1 MCLFRWLSFA
11 YQWCSAPHSSPL
23 GIHIF
28 HLYKFHVL
36 CSGDDKHV
44 GHRLSLS
51 SPLHS
56 DMLRQCIH
64 HECHSLQ
71 HILLEK
77 NKTER
82 EVEITQYCLLP
93 SIVMKT
99 NSIWNTGAIII
110 FLNLICL
117 SSDSQQ
123 LWMVVYFHCYKQ
135 ATHDRN
141 FYK

>member
-36 CSGDDKHV
+36 CSGDGKHV

-77 NKTER
+77 NKKKRER
-82 EVEITQYCLLP
+82 WKLSL
-93 SIVMKT
+93 VMKT
-99 NSIWNTGAIII
+99 SSILNTRLIII

-123 LWMVVYFHCYKQ
+123 LWEVVYFHCYK
-135 ATHDRN
+135 
-141 FYK
+141 